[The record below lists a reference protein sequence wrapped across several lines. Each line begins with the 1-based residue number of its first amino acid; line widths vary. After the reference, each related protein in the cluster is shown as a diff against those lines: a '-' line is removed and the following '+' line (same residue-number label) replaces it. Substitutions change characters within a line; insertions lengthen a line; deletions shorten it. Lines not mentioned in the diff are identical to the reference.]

1 MIVMKFGGTSVGTAE
16 SIRETCRLIISRL
29 PKKPLVVVSA
39 HNSPTCRMTDTLIK
53 SANAALAGSPDPS
66 AVIALQHGV
75 CKDLG
80 LDTALVDDLLNRFS
94 ELLAGISMIGEI
106 SPRTMDLVQS
116 FGERMSH
123 RVVAKVLNDEFKIPA
138 KAISSMDL
146 GLVTDGNFG
155 VAQPQESSY
164 PAIKKNV
171 EAEGDTVI
179 ITTGFLGKGPDGHI
193 TTLGRGG
200 SDFSGTIFGAAV
212 MAEEV
217 EIWTDVDGVMS
228 CDPKVAP
235 TAHSLPELS
244 FAEASELSWYG
255 AKVLHPS
262 TMIPAM
268 RHGIPVRVLN
278 THHSD
283 HPGTVILPKLTQC
296 GSMAKSIAHK
306 KHICILTITS
316 SRMLGMHGF
325 MAKVFDICSRHAIDI
340 QMIATSEVS
349 ISLTVPQDANLEG
362 AIAALSEYGEVRL
375 EKEKAIVCVV
385 GECMSG
391 VPGVAARVTGA
402 LAKAGVNIRMI
413 SQGANEIN
421 IALLVKG
428 DDALKAVKALHE
440 EIFEK
445 K

>member
-16 SIRETCRLIISRL
+16 SIRETCRIIISRL

-53 SANAALAGSPDPS
+53 SAKAALAGNPD
-66 AVIALQHGV
+66 ATEVIGLQRGV

-80 LDTALVDDLLNRFS
+80 LDSSLVDDLLERFAN
-94 ELLAGISMIGEI
+94 LLTGISMIGEI

-146 GLVTDGNFG
+146 GLETDGNFG
-155 VAQPQESSY
+155 AAQPQEASY
-164 PAIKKNV
+164 PTVKKNV
-171 EAEGDTVI
+171 DAEGSTVI

-212 MAEEV
+212 KAEEV
-217 EIWTDVDGVMS
+217 EIWTDVDGVMT
-228 CDPKVAP
+228 CDPKIA
-235 TAHSLPELS
+235 ASARSLPELT

-268 RHGIPVRVLN
+268 KHGIPVRVLN

-283 HPGTVILPKLTQC
+283 HPGTVILPKLTQS
-296 GSMAKSIAHK
+296 GSVAKSIAHK
-306 KHICILTITS
+306 KHISILTITS

-325 MAKVFDICSRHAIDI
+325 MAKVFSICSKHAIDI

-349 ISLTVPQDANLEG
+349 ISLTVPQDANL
-362 AIAALSEYGEVRL
+362 AAAAEELQEYGEVRI
-375 EKEKAIVCVV
+375 EHEKAIVCVV

-402 LAKAGVNIRMI
+402 LAKSGVNIRMI

-421 IALLVKG
+421 IALLVDG
-428 DDALKAVKALHE
+428 GDALKAVKALHE